1 MKDGP
6 ATYSQH
12 MPLDVFMPGI
22 HPSKPMPNGA
32 HTMEFP
38 RRIRIGEGILGELGD
53 FIEEPSS
60 PYFSSSLTAD
70 GDARRSAV
78 IASGANVRT
87 RVRGVVTDSIKTP
100 VEWVTVES
108 SDMHNV
114 ERVMKIA
121 SEEGAYCIIGI
132 GGGKSVDVGKLA
144 AHRIN
149 LPFFS
154 VPTSASHDG
163 ISSPFASISGR
174 GTHYSER
181 AKPPVGILA
190 DVDVIAAAPKRLE
203 AAGCGDL
210 VSKLTAVKDWELAS
224 RDVGEYYG
232 GYAGN
237 LALMSAQV
245 FLDASKEIGV
255 YDKASARALV
265 EGLISAGV
273 AAGIAGSS
281 RPCSGSEHLFSHALD
296 WICPGKGLHGEQC
309 GIGTIMMASLHDL
322 DWERVRKALKDVN
335 APTSTAE
342 LGISDDETK
351 RALVE
356 APKIRPDRYTIL
368 SRAKLDKRAAGEL
381 AKATGVI

>member
-1 MKDGP
+1 
-6 ATYSQH
+6 
-12 MPLDVFMPGI
+12 MPLG
-22 HPSKPMPNGA
+22 S

-38 RRIRIGEGILGELGD
+38 RRIRIGEGILKELGD
-53 FIEEPSS
+53 FIEFP
-60 PYFSSSLTAD
+60 
-70 GDARRSAV
+70 ARDRSAV
-78 IASGANVRT
+78 IASGANVQEK
-87 RVRGVVTDSIKTP
+87 VRGVVTKSIGSP
-100 VEWVTVES
+100 VEWVEVTA
-108 SDMHNV
+108 SDQRNV
-114 ERVMKIA
+114 ARVMKA
-121 SEEGAYCIIGI
+121 SSKAYCIIGI

-144 AHRIN
+144 AHRMS

-163 ISSPFASISGR
+163 ISSPFASISGT

-190 DVDVIAAAPKRLE
+190 DIKVIAEAPKRLE

-224 RDVGEYYG
+224 KETGEYYA
-232 GYAGN
+232 GYAAR

-245 FLDASKEIGV
+245 FLDHSKRIGA
-255 YDKASARALV
+255 YDVESARVLV

-296 WICPGKGLHGEQC
+296 SICPGKGLHGEQC
-309 GIGTIMMASLHDL
+309 GIGTIMMASLHGL
-322 DWERVRKALKDVN
+322 DWEKVRRALKDVG
-335 APTSTAE
+335 APTGGAE
-342 LGISDDETK
+342 LAISDDEIK

-356 APKIRPDRYTIL
+356 APSIRPDRYTIL
-368 SRAKLDKRAAGEL
+368 SRVKLNRKTAGDL
-381 AKATGVI
+381 ARKTGVI